1 MSEAAETLYVGVDVG
16 GTKIV
21 AAGVTGEGR
30 IVGRA
35 RERTQRD
42 GEAAQLVT
50 QIRGCIEQLLS
61 SLTEGTGGQA
71 AVPGQDAEPPKVRA
85 IGVGVPGVVD
95 AARGHVVL
103 TPNIRLSDTPLRDL
117 LQETFGVPVV
127 LGNDVDCGTLGE
139 CWLGAGRG
147 AHSVVGV
154 FVGTGVG
161 GGVVLEGRLHRG
173 FTGAAGEIGHL
184 VIQMD
189 GPLCGCGNRG
199 CLEAVASRTAIE
211 RDLRIAM
218 AAGRR
223 TALAEHA
230 GRGKQIR
237 SRALLAALEAGDE
250 LTTEVLREAS
260 RALGLGAVTIRHL
273 LDPEVILFGGG
284 VIEACGAFMLP
295 LIEAEITADKLLGD
309 LTKCRIVASALG
321 DDAVVLGTVAACLEA
336 IEGRL
341 PEAVAGAAPSPALP
355 PFPPPTEGEDAPDAG
370 VEAADAP
377 SYPVIR
383 CPAFGQ
389 VLVEGRLHER
399 DLVVRADGRA
409 KRRRKGPARRAYG
422 TSHSVGPDELEGV
435 CSGEPQVLIIGT
447 GYHGLLTLTAEGEQY
462 LAERR
467 IRCDLLRSPEAAQ
480 RFNDMP
486 GRKALLLH
494 VTC

>member
-1 MSEAAETLYVGVDVG
+1 MSESAEPLYVGVDVG

-21 AAGVTGEGR
+21 AAGVTEQGT

-42 GEAAQLVT
+42 GDAKELVK
-50 QIRGCIEQLLS
+50 QIRGCITQLLN
-61 SLTEGTGGQA
+61 SLGIG
-71 AVPGQDAEPPKVRA
+71 PDRVRA
-85 IGVGVPGVVD
+85 MGVGVPGVVD
-95 AARGHVVL
+95 DARGHVVL
-103 TPNIRLSDTPLRDL
+103 TPNLRLSDTPVRDL
-117 LQETFGVPVV
+117 LHETFGVPVV

-161 GGVVLEGRLHRG
+161 GGVVLQGRLHRG

-218 AAGRR
+218 AAGRK
-223 TALAEHA
+223 TKLAKEA
-230 GRGKQIR
+230 GQGKQIR

-250 LTTEVLREAS
+250 LTTEVLREAA

-273 LDPEVILFGGG
+273 LDPEIILFGGG
-284 VIEACGAFMLP
+284 VIEACGKFMLP

-309 LTKCRIVASALG
+309 LTRCRVVPSALG
-321 DDAVVLGTVAACLEA
+321 DDAVVLGTVAACLEGQA
-336 IEGRL
+336 SGAGTQVSVPP
-341 PEAVAGAAPSPALP
+341 PEAAGVAEQLAATTPAVPSEEQPAPPAEPAPSD
-355 PFPPPTEGEDAPDAG
+355 DA
-370 VEAADAP
+370 EAP
-377 SYPVIR
+377 SYPKVR
-383 CPAFGQ
+383 CPSFGQ
-389 VLVEGRLHER
+389 VLVDGQAHEH
-399 DLVVRADGRA
+399 DLVVHANGRA
-409 KRRRKGPARRAYG
+409 RRRKKGAARRAYG
-422 TSHSVGPDELEGV
+422 TSHAVGPDELEGV
-435 CSGEPQVLIIGT
+435 CAGEPEALIIGT
-447 GYHGLLTLTAEGEQY
+447 GYHGQLTLVAEGEQY
-462 LAERR
+462 LAAQG
-467 IRCDLLRSPEAAQ
+467 IRYEAWRSPEAAD
-480 RFNDMP
+480 RFNHTA